1 MGEGHLATGGTT
13 ARDQDAW
20 ICFADEAGQ
29 SLRPPKAR
37 TWSRRGHTPVVTVSG
52 KGSGRVN
59 LAGLICVKPGQR
71 TRLLFRMRT
80 YRRRKHERKGFG
92 ESDYARLLDAAH
104 QQLGGPI
111 VLIWDNVNIHVDTLM
126 RRLIEAR
133 PWLTVFRLPAYAPE
147 LNPVEMV
154 WSHLKRAL
162 GNLAPYTLDD
172 LADIIRSR
180 LKRMQYRPDLLN
192 AFLAHTGLI
201 TNPRST

>member
-1 MGEGHLATGGTT
+1 MAAGGTT

-37 TWSRRGHTPVVTVSG
+37 TWSRRGYTPTVTVSG

-59 LAGLICVKPGQR
+59 LAGLICLKPGQR
-71 TRLLFRMRT
+71 TRLIYRMLI
-80 YRRRKHERKGFG
+80 YRRRKNERKGFG

-111 VLIWDNVNIHVDTLM
+111 VLIWDNVNTHVDALM
-126 RRLIEAR
+126 RSLIDTR
-133 PWLTVFRLPAYAPE
+133 PWLTVFYLPTYAPE
-147 LNPVEMV
+147 LNPVETV
-154 WSHLKRAL
+154 WSHLKRDL
-162 GNLAPYTLDD
+162 GNLAPCTLDE
-172 LADIIRSR
+172 LAAIIRSH
-180 LKRMQYRPDLLN
+180 LKQLQYRPDLLD

>member
-1 MGEGHLATGGTT
+1 MGKGHLAAGGTT

-37 TWSRRGHTPVVTVSG
+37 TWSRRGYTPTVTVSG

-59 LAGLICVKPGQR
+59 LAGLICLKPGQR
-71 TRLLFRMRT
+71 TRLIYRMLI
-80 YRRRKHERKGFG
+80 YRRRKNERKGFG

-111 VLIWDNVNIHVDTLM
+111 VLIWDNVNTHVDALM
-126 RRLIEAR
+126 RSLIDTR
-133 PWLTVFRLPAYAPE
+133 PWLTVFYLPTYAPE
-147 LNPVEMV
+147 LNPVETV
-154 WSHLKRAL
+154 WSHLKRDL
-162 GNLAPYTLDD
+162 GNLAPCTLDE
-172 LADIIRSR
+172 LAAIIRSH
-180 LKRMQYRPDLLN
+180 LKQLQYRPDLLD